1 LKKIINGLCHSI
13 IEGKDCLYLIDDTV
27 GVRVL
32 DNDFVTTDIIELPPK
47 TRPHGIAFCAR
58 RDLIFISFTGHDSIG
73 IYDSKTLSLVD
84 EVFLSNKMKQCGIAQ
99 HHINDLCVID
109 DALYVSMFSLSGNW
123 RLGVYDGGIIEFDID
138 SRKFNDPILR
148 DCWMPHSPQLIGEN
162 LMYCDSMRGSVNC
175 GTWKKMIKF
184 NGFVRGL
191 AYDNQFYYVGHSMHR
206 HIHRL
211 ENVSS
216 NVSIDTG
223 IFMFDEQSKI
233 SKFFHTPQLTDI
245 HSLYIQK

>member
-1 LKKIINGLCHSI
+1 
-13 IEGKDCLYLIDDTV
+13 
-27 GVRVL
+27 
-32 DNDFVTTDIIELPPK
+32 
-47 TRPHGIAFCAR
+47 
-58 RDLIFISFTGHDSIG
+58 
-73 IYDSKTLSLVD
+73 
-84 EVFLSNKMKQCGIAQ
+84 
-99 HHINDLCVID
+99 
-109 DALYVSMFSLSGNW
+109 NW

-138 SRKFNDPILR
+138 SCKFNDPILR

-233 SKFFHTPQLTDI
+233 SKFFHIPQLTDI